1 MPWMTGGKRDYKK
14 EYAKYQGTDQQKKNR
29 AQRNK
34 GRRILAKKD
43 GVAPTQLK
51 GDAAHKKAIDK
62 GGKTTLMNLFV
73 ESASGNRSFARDSK
87 SNLKSEV
94 SKRERKKRK

>member
-1 MPWMTGGKRDYKK
+1 MPWMTNGKRDYKK
-14 EYAKYQGTDQQKKNR
+14 EYSKYQGTDEQKKNR

-34 GRRILAKKD
+34 GRKILATSKGKK
-43 GVAPTQLK
+43 PTELK
-51 GDAAHKKAIDK
+51 GDAAHKRAIDK

-94 SKRERKKRK
+94 SKREKKKKK